1 MDTEVT
7 DEVSAPAKVDT
18 SELDDLLELHAQG
31 VQRDRKANKNHRDSF
46 SDKFWGDKQDD
57 AAEIVGNINTIP
69 KFAVNRMMGWVR
81 SYIASLFYRGF
92 AAEVGID
99 EVYEDDDKLMP
110 KQRLVKSVLDR
121 FYNTPRMKTVT
132 EQSFTAGLLYTHS
145 AFYLREVPTASRLVD
160 RVVVEFMP
168 PWECVWDKRSAS
180 AEDARYLGRSWWVP
194 IEDAGVSFGLT
205 RERAVERGA
214 LTCKPDVL
222 VDGWYAKAGAHAD
235 NNYVR
240 ILDISY
246 PKSPSVVNGVTVYGK
261 RCVYLLTPDGKYD
274 SLIFEKPI
282 RVQDPDGRPD
292 VNIEPVVL
300 TSFPEAPL
308 HGISGAATIY
318 ALECENNIY
327 AAWMAQA
334 FRMEALRKLL
344 VDLSAFDDE
353 GRERIASGKAD
364 GMILGVKAGQLSQG
378 AKAIASWMESPPSPT
393 SGVALRGF
401 IEQHFEAV
409 SGTAP
414 VTRGQP
420 TQYIPATESANLS
433 AYSETT
439 LGLLRGKEDAA
450 VAAVGGKYLRYLA
463 VLCEDAKT
471 DTVPVRV
478 DKDVEGLPVSN
489 LKMRWTIRIVDGA
502 NTPAKAEAQK
512 RDSLQLLPML
522 MQMIPAIVQSP
533 QPEAIAAFKGM
544 WDMLVKR
551 FGLDEKMKWD
561 EVTKGAVTEAP
572 APPSPP
578 AEIAGVL
585 PAGPPPAP
593 PGPPAGLTSEQ
604 AAALDSDAAAED
616 ELDAMLGGG

>member
-1 MDTEVT
+1 MDAEV
-7 DEVSAPAKVDT
+7 DPEVRA
-18 SELDDLLELHAQG
+18 ELDDVLELHAQR
-31 VQRDRKANKNHRDSF
+31 VERDRPANKNHRDSF
-46 SDKFWGDKQDD
+46 SDKFWGDKQ
-57 AAEIVGNINTIP
+57 AAQDVVANVNIIP
-69 KFAVNRMMGWVR
+69 KFAVNRMVGWVR
-81 SYIASLFYRGF
+81 SYTASLFYRGF
-92 AAEVGID
+92 ASEVGID
-99 EVYEDDDKLMP
+99 EIYEAEDKLMP
-110 KQRLVKSVLDR
+110 KVRLVKSVLDR

-132 EQSFTAGLLYTHS
+132 EQSFSAGLLYTHS
-145 AFYLREVPTASRLVD
+145 AFYLRDVPNASRLVD
-160 RVVVEFMP
+160 KVVVEFVP
-168 PWECVWDKRSAS
+168 PWECVWDMRSAS
-180 AEDARYLGRSWWVP
+180 AEDVRYMGRSWWIP
-194 IEDAGVSFGLT
+194 IEDAEVSFGLT
-205 RERAVERGA
+205 REKAKERNA
-214 LTCKPDVL
+214 LTSKPDVL
-222 VDGWYAKAGAHAD
+222 VDGWRSHAEAGSYRD
-235 NNYVR
+235 RNYVR

-246 PKSPSVVNGVTVYGK
+246 PKAPAVVNGVTVRGK
-261 RCVYLLTPDGKYD
+261 RCVYLLTPDGTYD

-292 VNIEPVVL
+292 LNMEPVVL
-300 TSFPEAPL
+300 TSLPEAPL

-344 VDLSAFDDE
+344 VDLSMVDDE
-353 GRERIASGKAD
+353 GKERLAGTTD
-364 GMILGVKAGQLSQG
+364 GLLVGVKPGSLSQG
-378 AKAIASWMESPPSPT
+378 AKAIATWMDQPPTPP

-450 VAAVGGKYLRYLA
+450 VAAVGSKYLRHLA
-463 VLCEDAKT
+463 VLCEEAGIT
-471 DTVPVRV
+471 DLPIRV
-478 DKDVEGLPVSN
+478 DRDVEGLPVSN

-551 FGLDEKMKWD
+551 FGLDEKMKWE
-561 EVTKGAVTEAP
+561 EVTKGAVPQAVEQ
-572 APPSPP
+572 APPPPP
-578 AEIAGVL
+578 AEEVT
-585 PAGPPPAP
+585 GPVEAPAP

-604 AAALDSDAAAED
+604 AAAIDSDMAAQD
-616 ELDAMLGGG
+616 ELGALLDGEG